1 MIESGEFGAPGF
13 LNSAVML
20 LPPGWPIAFEN
31 SCTAN
36 GVLVPFGFALAAVV
50 PAIIAMPGRW

>member
-1 MIESGEFGAPGF
+1 M
-13 LNSAVML
+13 
-20 LPPGWPIAFEN
+20 AFEN

-36 GVLVPFGFALAAVV
+36 GVLAAFGLALAAVV